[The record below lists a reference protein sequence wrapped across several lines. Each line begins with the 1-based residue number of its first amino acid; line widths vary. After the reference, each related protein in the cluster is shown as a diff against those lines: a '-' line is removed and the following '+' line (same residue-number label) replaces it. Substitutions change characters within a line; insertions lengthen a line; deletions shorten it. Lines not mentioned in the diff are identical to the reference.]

1 MLNPMLMQHVIYN
14 GVIDKIMIVNSE
26 LSYFQLLQPQPQ
38 PQQPQP
44 QPQPQQPQP
53 QQPQPQQVQEP
64 QQCQQP
70 QQRQLQLLQGHLKQ
84 LLQEDLLVIMDM
96 LVPVF

>member
-38 PQQPQP
+38 
-44 QPQPQQPQP
+44 
-53 QQPQPQQVQEP
+53 QPQPQQVQEP
-64 QQCQQP
+64 QQHQQP
-70 QQRQLQLLQGHLKQ
+70 QQCQLQLLQGHLKQ

>member
-38 PQQPQP
+38 
-44 QPQPQQPQP
+44 
-53 QQPQPQQVQEP
+53 QPQPQQVQEP
-64 QQCQQP
+64 QQHQQP

>member
-1 MLNPMLMQHVIYN
+1 MQHVIYN

-38 PQQPQP
+38 

-53 QQPQPQQVQEP
+53 QPPQPQQVQEP
-64 QQCQQP
+64 QQRQQP

-84 LLQEDLLVIMDM
+84 LLQEHLVIMDM

>member
-26 LSYFQLLQPQPQ
+26 LSYFQLLQPQQPQ
-38 PQQPQP
+38 PQQ
-44 QPQPQQPQP
+44 QQPQP
-53 QQPQPQQVQEP
+53 QQPQPQQR
-64 QQCQQP
+64 QQP
-70 QQRQLQLLQGHLKQ
+70 HQGQLQLLQGHLKQ
-84 LLQEDLLVIMDM
+84 LMQEDVLVIMDM

>member
-1 MLNPMLMQHVIYN
+1 MQHVIYN

-38 PQQPQP
+38 
-44 QPQPQQPQP
+44 
-53 QQPQPQQVQEP
+53 QPQPQQVQEP
-64 QQCQQP
+64 QQHQQP

>member
-38 PQQPQP
+38 
-44 QPQPQQPQP
+44 
-53 QQPQPQQVQEP
+53 QPQPQQVQEP
-64 QQCQQP
+64 QQRQQP

>member
-26 LSYFQLLQPQPQ
+26 LSYFQLLQPQQPQ
-38 PQQPQP
+38 PQQ
-44 QPQPQQPQP
+44 QQPQP
-53 QQPQPQQVQEP
+53 QQR
-64 QQCQQP
+64 QQP
-70 QQRQLQLLQGHLKQ
+70 HQGQLQLLQGHLKQ
-84 LLQEDLLVIMDM
+84 LMQEDVLVIMDM